1 MVKSALRASL
11 LPATSEQSDQAAAAV
26 PLTGKWT
33 AQKSFPD

>member
-1 MVKSALRASL
+1 L